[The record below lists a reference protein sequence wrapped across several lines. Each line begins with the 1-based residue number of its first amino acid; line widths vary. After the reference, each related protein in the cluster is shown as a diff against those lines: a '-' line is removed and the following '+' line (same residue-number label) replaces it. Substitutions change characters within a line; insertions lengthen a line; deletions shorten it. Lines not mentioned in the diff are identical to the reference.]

1 MAKTVESIICGLKAK
16 SSFGVVVKKIISV
29 AISGIGIEVGTKQAA
44 VDVSVIWNY
53 NVNNSIVFDQ
63 IVEKVREAIAH
74 MIGLYLVKF
83 NMNAN
88 DVMTKEQYL
97 EKYRGKD
104 SDDNKGN
111 I

>member
-1 MAKTVESIICGLKAK
+1 M
-16 SSFGVVVKKIISV
+16 KKIISV
-29 AISGIGIEVGTKQAA
+29 VISGIGIEVGTKQAA

-53 NVNNSIVFDQ
+53 NVNNSTVFDQ

-74 MIGLYLVKF
+74 MIGLHLVKF

-104 SDDNKGN
+104 SVDNKGN

>member
-1 MAKTVESIICGLKAK
+1 M
-16 SSFGVVVKKIISV
+16 KKIISV
-29 AISGIGIEVGTKQAA
+29 VISGIGIEVDTKQAA
-44 VDVSVIWNY
+44 IDVSVIWNY
-53 NVNNSIVFDQ
+53 NVNNSTVFDQ

-74 MIGLYLVKF
+74 MTSLYLVKF